1 MSNKIQR
8 KVNRT
13 IRLLNRGLS
22 KDIAP
27 YNTYNIRQVKAHLSR
42 ETHYENMYIMHLYKD
57 DSLVSSKWFSY
68 TDIVGLLENSIGYD
82 LFWWLNNAI
91 VKTKNL

>member
-1 MSNKIQR
+1 MSNNIQR

-27 YNTYNIRQVKAHLSR
+27 YNTYNIRQVKAYLSR

-57 DSLVSSKWFSY
+57 DSLISSKWLDYS
-68 TDIVGLLENSIGYD
+68 DIVGLGNQVVGHK

-91 VKTKNL
+91 VETKHL